1 MMENLLSALP
11 DLTKSFISLF
21 IIVDPFGN
29 IPIFIGLTEGIG
41 SESRRRIFYTATIT
55 GFILL
60 LAFAL
65 AGRQILS
72 FFGITLQ
79 SFMIA
84 GGVLLLI
91 IAVRILVI
99 GGWEERSRSPESIGV
114 VPIAVPLLV
123 GPGAITTTIINLETY
138 GILTTIISVVL
149 VFIIVWLTLRFIE
162 PIHRVL
168 GRSGSIVIARVMAL
182 LIAAIAVQFIIEG
195 LENLSIEPP

>member
-1 MMENLLSALP
+1 MMENLLSMLP
-11 DLTKSFISLF
+11 DLTRSFISLF

-29 IPIFIGLTEGIG
+29 IPIFIGLTEGI
-41 SESRRRIFYTATIT
+41 SSDSRRRIFHIATIT

-65 AGRQILS
+65 AGREILS

-84 GGVLLLI
+84 GGILLLI

-162 PIHRVL
+162 PIYRVL

-182 LIAAIAVQFIIEG
+182 LIASIAVQFIIEG
-195 LENLSIEPP
+195 LENLPMEAP

>member
-1 MMENLLSALP
+1 MVENLLSVLP

-21 IIVDPFGN
+21 IVVDPFGN

-41 SESRRRIFYTATIT
+41 SGSRRRIFHTATIT

-65 AGRQILS
+65 AGRQILN
-72 FFGITLQ
+72 FFGVTLQ

-84 GGVLLLI
+84 GGILLLI

-99 GGWEERSRSPESIGV
+99 GGWEERSPESIGV

-138 GILTTIISVVL
+138 GLLTTIMSVVL
-149 VFIIVWLTLRFIE
+149 VFVIVWLTLRFIE
-162 PIHRVL
+162 PIYKVL

-182 LIAAIAVQFIIEG
+182 LIAAIAIQFIIEG
-195 LENLSIEPP
+195 LENLSIEAP

>member
-1 MMENLLSALP
+1 MVENLLSVLP

-41 SESRRRIFYTATIT
+41 SESRRRIFHTATIT

-65 AGRQILS
+65 AGRQILN
-72 FFGITLQ
+72 FFGVTLQ

-84 GGVLLLI
+84 GGILLLI

-99 GGWEERSRSPESIGV
+99 GGWEERSPESIGV

-138 GILTTIISVVL
+138 GLLTAIMSVVL
-149 VFIIVWLTLRFIE
+149 VFVIVWLTLRFIE
-162 PIHRVL
+162 PIYKVL

-182 LIAAIAVQFIIEG
+182 LIAAIAIQFIIEG
-195 LENLSIEPP
+195 LENLSIEAP

>member
-1 MMENLLSALP
+1 MLP
-11 DLTKSFISLF
+11 DLTRSFISLF

-29 IPIFIGLTEGIG
+29 IPIFIGLTEGI
-41 SESRRRIFYTATIT
+41 SSDSRRRIFHIATIT

-65 AGRQILS
+65 AGREILS

-84 GGVLLLI
+84 GGILLLI

-162 PIHRVL
+162 PIYRVL

-195 LENLSIEPP
+195 LENLSIEAP

>member
-1 MMENLLSALP
+1 MLENFLSALP

-29 IPIFIGLTEGIG
+29 IPIFIGLTEGVS
-41 SESRRRIFYTATIT
+41 SESRRRIFHTATIT

-84 GGVLLLI
+84 GGILLLI

-99 GGWEERSRSPESIGV
+99 GGWEERSPESIGV

-138 GILTTIISVVL
+138 GISTTIISVVL
-149 VFIIVWLTLRFIE
+149 VFVIVWLTLRFIE
-162 PIHRVL
+162 PIYRVL

-182 LIAAIAVQFIIEG
+182 LIAAIAVQFIMEG
-195 LENLSIEPP
+195 LENFFTEAP

>member
-1 MMENLLSALP
+1 MENLLSMLP
-11 DLTKSFISLF
+11 DLTRSFISLF

-29 IPIFIGLTEGIG
+29 IPIFIGLTEGISG
-41 SESRRRIFYTATIT
+41 DSRRRIFHIATIT

-65 AGRQILS
+65 AGREILS

-84 GGVLLLI
+84 GGILLLI

-162 PIHRVL
+162 PIYRVL

-195 LENLSIEPP
+195 LENLSIEAP

>member
-1 MMENLLSALP
+1 VENLLSVLP

-41 SESRRRIFYTATIT
+41 SESRRRIFHTATIT

-65 AGRQILS
+65 AGRQILN
-72 FFGITLQ
+72 FFGVTLQ

-84 GGVLLLI
+84 GGILLLI

-99 GGWEERSRSPESIGV
+99 GGWEERSPESIGV

-138 GILTTIISVVL
+138 GLLTTIMSVVL
-149 VFIIVWLTLRFIE
+149 VFVIVWLTLRFIE
-162 PIHRVL
+162 PIYKVL

-182 LIAAIAVQFIIEG
+182 LIAAIAIQFIIEG
-195 LENLSIEPP
+195 LENLSIEAP

>member
-1 MMENLLSALP
+1 MENLLSTLP
-11 DLTKSFISLF
+11 DLTRSFISLF

-29 IPIFIGLTEGIG
+29 IPIFIGLTEGI
-41 SESRRRIFYTATIT
+41 SSDSRRRIFHIATIT

-65 AGRQILS
+65 AGREILS

-84 GGVLLLI
+84 GGTLLLI

-162 PIHRVL
+162 PIYRVL

-195 LENLSIEPP
+195 LENLSIEAP

>member
-1 MMENLLSALP
+1 MMENLLSMLP
-11 DLTKSFISLF
+11 DLTRSFISLF

-29 IPIFIGLTEGIG
+29 IPIFIGLTEGI
-41 SESRRRIFYTATIT
+41 SSDSRRRIFHIATIT

-65 AGRQILS
+65 AGREILS

-84 GGVLLLI
+84 GGILLLI

-162 PIHRVL
+162 PIYRVL

-195 LENLSIEPP
+195 LENLSIEAP